1 MRNQIAAQTDPPFD
15 NKNEIDQLRRQV
27 ENFSSFLI
35 QKKKKRRQVENL
47 RQQLKKLENL
57 DHEVKIS

>member
-27 ENFSSFLI
+27 EN
-35 QKKKKRRQVENL
+35 L